1 MKRFH
6 GKRKRKRNADDE
18 EAEEVDKYSDMDKAE
33 KYVIVIDNH
42 IYYYA
47 DVTHESVLILI
58 TKLKQ
63 ATDNIIKKRKTK
75 LDKRLFLHICSDGG
89 SVYDGLAAMDT
100 IRSNPVPITTIIEG
114 SVCSA
119 ASFIA
124 LGGNKIQMRPSAYVL
139 IHQITSS
146 FWGKY
151 EEFND
156 EKETLDQLMKL
167 LRSIYTKNTNIPE
180 LVLNDMFKRDMYIN
194 ADECMKWGFAET
206 II

>member
-1 MKRFH
+1 
-6 GKRKRKRNADDE
+6 
-18 EAEEVDKYSDMDKAE
+18 
-33 KYVIVIDNH
+33 
-42 IYYYA
+42 
-47 DVTHESVLILI
+47 
-58 TKLKQ
+58 
-63 ATDNIIKKRKTK
+63 
-75 LDKRLFLHICSDGG
+75 
-89 SVYDGLAAMDT
+89 MDT

-124 LGGNKIQMRPSAYVL
+124 LGGNTIQMRPSAYVL

-206 II
+206 IIK

>member
-1 MKRFH
+1 MKH
-6 GKRKRKRNADDE
+6 IHSKRKRNSDDDE
-18 EAEEVDKYSDMDKAE
+18 VIESDMDKVE
-33 KYVIVIDNH
+33 KYVVKIKNH

-47 DVTHESVLILI
+47 EVTRESVLMLI
-58 TKLKQ
+58 TQIKK
-63 ATDNIIKKRKTK
+63 ATNEIIKKSEKYNIK
-75 LDKRLFLHICSDGG
+75 DCEKKLFLHICSDGG

-100 IRSNPVPITTIIEG
+100 IRSNSIPITTIIEG

-124 LGGNKIQMRPSAYVL
+124 LGGTEIQMRPSAYVL

-156 EKETLDQLMKL
+156 EKETLDKLMKM
-167 LRSIYTKNTNIPE
+167 LRNMYTKNTHIPQK
-180 LVLNDMFKRDMYIN
+180 VLSNMFKKDIYIN
-194 ADECMKWGFAET
+194 SDECMKWGFANK

>member
-1 MKRFH
+1 
-6 GKRKRKRNADDE
+6 
-18 EAEEVDKYSDMDKAE
+18 
-33 KYVIVIDNH
+33 
-42 IYYYA
+42 
-47 DVTHESVLILI
+47 
-58 TKLKQ
+58 
-63 ATDNIIKKRKTK
+63 
-75 LDKRLFLHICSDGG
+75 
-89 SVYDGLAAMDT
+89 MDT
-100 IRSNPVPITTIIEG
+100 IRSNTVPITTIIEG

-124 LGGNKIQMRPSAYVL
+124 LGGKEIQMRPSAYVL

-146 FWGKY
+146 FLGKY

-180 LVLNDMFKRDMYIN
+180 IVLNDMFKRDMYIN
-194 ADECMKWGFAET
+194 ADKCIKWKIAHK